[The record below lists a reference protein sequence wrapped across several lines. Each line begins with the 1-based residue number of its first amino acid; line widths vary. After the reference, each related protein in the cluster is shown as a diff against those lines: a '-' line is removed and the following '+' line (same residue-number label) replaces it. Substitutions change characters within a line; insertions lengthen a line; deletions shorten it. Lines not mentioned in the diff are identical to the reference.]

1 MPIFETDK
9 TQEYYSLKPK
19 TVNFLKGL
27 KPIIATKTKPL
38 QKHYKRGHY
47 TRYFCKRNNANNVY
61 FEIDIKTFKALKAE
75 NGKYDHNLYTA
86 GSLNWAID
94 GDIMVT
100 NRNILLQKE
109 KKFINISILFP
120 KLNEFQKIRK
130 TKGGELEYLNGENYI
145 GYYHLHL
152 SKPMEGLF
160 HSSKNQKTL
169 KYLKLPNQTI
179 STPNESTEYIAPKI
193 VQSKIIDSYQGEDV
207 DVPPPI
213 DDYDPPTSSPSST
226 RGGSLGGSSGG
237 GGGGY

>member
-160 HSSKNQKTL
+160 HS
-169 KYLKLPNQTI
+169 
-179 STPNESTEYIAPKI
+179 
-193 VQSKIIDSYQGEDV
+193 KIIDSYQGEDV